1 MMAQINEL
9 TSRNEALSEERVALV
24 KENESLRDKMVK
36 KDELL
41 LSKQHVIED
50 ISKKMAQLESEN
62 VQDRF
67 YDEKLREKESKYR
80 ELQKVHEKVVAMNR
94 SLQKDLR
101 ESEKKILE
109 LEK

>member
-9 TSRNEALSEERVALV
+9 TSRCEAMSERVALV
-24 KENESLRDKMVK
+24 KENEALRDKMAK

-67 YDEKLREKESKYR
+67 YDEKLREKESKFK
-80 ELQKVHEKVVAMNR
+80 ELQKVH
-94 SLQKDLR
+94 
-101 ESEKKILE
+101 
-109 LEK
+109 

>member
-1 MMAQINEL
+1 ML
-9 TSRNEALSEERVALV
+9 TEQQNGLI
-24 KENESLRDKMVK
+24 KENEVLREKMSK

-80 ELQKVHEKVVAMNR
+80 
-94 SLQKDLR
+94 
-101 ESEKKILE
+101 
-109 LEK
+109 

>member
-1 MMAQINEL
+1 MDQIHEL
-9 TSRNEALSEERVALV
+9 TTRCEALSEERIAII
-24 KENESLRDKMVK
+24 KENEALKDKMIN

-41 LSKQHVIED
+41 LNKQHVIED
-50 ISKKMAQLESEN
+50 LSKKMAQLESEN

-94 SLQKDLR
+94 KKKKDLR
-101 ESEKKILE
+101 ESEKKIME

>member
-1 MMAQINEL
+1 MAQINEL
-9 TSRNEALSEERVALV
+9 TSRCEALSEERVALV
-24 KENESLRDKMVK
+24 KENESLRDKMAK

-41 LSKQHVIED
+41 LSKQHVVED